1 MSNQQVVAPR
11 ASANGFGPRRG
22 DRDNKPHSAAKST
35 GIINGGKLTHAS
47 PSRDRLMYVVTYLI
61 GLPVDV
67 HVKNG
72 SIISGIFHA
81 ANDKDF
87 GVVLKMAQITKD
99 SSARG
104 QKSLADIVKKPQTMI
119 IPARDVVQ
127 IIAKDVALTIDEL
140 MNSGS
145 ATEKKKDL
153 LIDSVISQSRHVEER
168 ELERWAPDGD
178 ESDCLELETMYT
190 GRKWSRNWDQFET
203 NEALFGVKSTFNEE
217 IYTTKLEKGPHMKEL
232 EMHASRIAREIEG
245 EDTDDL
251 HLAEERGINFVDN
264 LDIDEELR
272 YSAVTRDSWRSLESQ
287 TDSWRRSD
295 ETQTDSWRSRESQTD
310 NWRRP
315 TESQSDSWRTHQ
327 GIHNTSATSDYEN
340 ESVEALGSAIVDTL
354 LDLSTSSSVDVD
366 STDCGGLLTSD
377 PVENKSVL
385 IDEST
390 RSEEKKIKNDSKG
403 YTGDA
408 IAEAKPSDDDKA
420 SASEDLKKTKS
431 SKHSENEPSD
441 LASSGKL
448 GATTERTNTSS
459 GRPGSST
466 SNASEKIG
474 GNSLSSGPGLSRSSS
489 VASLASDKS
498 SLNPN
503 AKEFKLNPNARSFTP
518 GSNLRP
524 QAPAVQDGSFYYPPN
539 ISPVPHMHTV
549 PMAMGMAAPFGAQQP
564 FVYNPQAGA
573 PLQQPY
579 MPPNAPPVQYGQQ
592 MMIGQPQ
599 PQPVYYM
606 QTYAPPEMQFRGR
619 NF

>member
-1 MSNQQVVAPR
+1 
-11 ASANGFGPRRG
+11 
-22 DRDNKPHSAAKST
+22 
-35 GIINGGKLTHAS
+35 
-47 PSRDRLMYVVTYLI
+47 
-61 GLPVDV
+61 
-67 HVKNG
+67 
-72 SIISGIFHA
+72 
-81 ANDKDF
+81 
-87 GVVLKMAQITKD
+87 MAQITKD
-99 SSARG
+99 SSARE

-190 GRKWSRNWDQFET
+190 GRKWSRNLDQFET
-203 NEALFGVKSTFNEE
+203 NEALFGLKSTFNEE
-217 IYTTKLEKGPHMKEL
+217 IYTTKPEKGPHMKEL

-251 HLAEERGINFVDN
+251 HLAEERGINFLNN

-287 TDSWRRSD
+287 TDSWRRSN
-295 ETQTDSWRSRESQTD
+295 ETQIDSWRSRESQTD
-310 NWRRP
+310 SCRGP

-327 GIHNTSATSDYEN
+327 GTHNTSATSDYDN
-340 ESVEALGSAIVDTL
+340 VSVEALGSANADTL

-408 IAEAKPSDDDKA
+408 IAEAKPSDDGKA
-420 SASEDLKKTKS
+420 SASV
-431 SKHSENEPSD
+431 
-441 LASSGKL
+441 ASSGKL
-448 GATTERTNTSS
+448 GATTEQTNTSS
-459 GRPGSST
+459 GRPGSSST
-466 SNASEKIG
+466 NASEKIG
-474 GNSLSSGPGLSRSSS
+474 GNSFSSGPGLSRSSS

-503 AKEFKLNPNARSFTP
+503 AKEFKLNPNARSFTT

-524 QAPAVQDGSFYYPPN
+524 QAPAVPDGSFYYPPN
-539 ISPVPHMHTV
+539 IAPVPHMHTV
-549 PMAMGMAAPFGAQQP
+549 PMAMGMGAPFGAQQP

-599 PQPVYYM
+599 PQPVYYKP
-606 QTYAPPEMQFRGR
+606 QPASTSTSANDDWSTR
-619 NF
+619 NAI